1 MQLWWAKDTYFK
13 NINKSYQPHLN
24 GSVKSWNIPKHIF
37 LCSEKMCYDKE
48 SLVSLQLCTWQ
59 LCNITALNVCWT
71 SFSIAGL
78 SLKAMGI

>member
-1 MQLWWAKDTYFK
+1 M
-13 NINKSYQPHLN
+13 NKSYQPHLN
-24 GSVKSWNIPKHIF
+24 GSVTVETF
-37 LCSEKMCYDKE
+37 LNTYFYVQQKMCYDKE
-48 SLVSLQLCTWQ
+48 SLVRLQLRTWQ